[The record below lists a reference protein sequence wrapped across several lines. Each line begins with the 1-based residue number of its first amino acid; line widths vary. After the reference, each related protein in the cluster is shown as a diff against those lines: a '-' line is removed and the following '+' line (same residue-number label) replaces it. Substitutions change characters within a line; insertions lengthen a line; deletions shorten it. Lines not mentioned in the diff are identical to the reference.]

1 MAPVIARRQPNR
13 HRCYRGAMS
22 RLARRPITR
31 KVASAES
38 GTLTVLDKRR
48 ERRRLQ
54 LIVAAIDCIAARGI
68 RDTKIQ
74 DVAQA
79 AGMAAGSIN
88 QYFETKESLFTATLQ
103 HLSEEFHWQ
112 SEANLARAG
121 EDPAAQLSGF
131 VLTYL
136 HPQICQ
142 LSKVAVWFAFWG
154 EVKARP
160 HYRQVCQGFDQDHD
174 ATLRRLCLAL
184 LDHDTARATM
194 TAKIIAALCQGLWLE
209 FLTGTDGLKRPDLT
223 ILLREGL
230 KALFPKAEFP
240 ARDQPEVPP
249 ES

>member
-1 MAPVIARRQPNR
+1 MSRPVRPVTRQAAIAET
-13 HRCYRGAMS
+13 GAM
-22 RLARRPITR
+22 
-31 KVASAES
+31 
-38 GTLTVLDKRR
+38 TVLDKRR
-48 ERRRLQ
+48 ERRRMQ
-54 LIVAAIDCIAARGI
+54 LIAAAIDCIAARGI

-103 HLSEEFHWQ
+103 YLSEEFRQ
-112 SEANLARAG
+112 QGDSNLARAG
-121 EDPAAQLSGF
+121 DDPAARLSGF

-160 HYRQVCQGFDQDHD
+160 HYQQVCQGFDQNYDD
-174 ATLRRLCLAL
+174 KLRRLCLPL
-184 LDHDTARATM
+184 LDHDEARAAR

-209 FLTGTDGLKRPDLT
+209 LLTGTDGLKRAELT
-223 ILLREGL
+223 VLLREGL
-230 KALFPKAEFP
+230 RALFPQAGL
-240 ARDQPEVPP
+240 R
-249 ES
+249 